1 MDKKE
6 RKIII
11 IDGAAAPEFVG
22 AWTVGE
28 VLAMAQQLAGW
39 VERLQVSQ
47 PPDAAKETKH
57 EQTKL

>member
-11 IDGAAAPEFVG
+11 VDGAAAPEFVG

-28 VLAMAQQLAGW
+28 VLAMADALARW
-39 VERLQVSQ
+39 AQSLQV
-47 PPDAAKETKH
+47 PVPDSRANNAPE
-57 EQTKL
+57 